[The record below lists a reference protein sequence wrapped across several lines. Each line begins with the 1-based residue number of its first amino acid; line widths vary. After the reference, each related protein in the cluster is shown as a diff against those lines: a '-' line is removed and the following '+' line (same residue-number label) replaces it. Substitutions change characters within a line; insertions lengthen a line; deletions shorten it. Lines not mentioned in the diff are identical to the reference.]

1 MFSLRCALRSG
12 VAKGLGRTSSAVPSP
27 RRPPRAPQQQ
37 LPQRR
42 SLVLAAEWIGI
53 KDGSAS
59 QDVLVVLHGLL
70 GNRRNVQTLAKKLAE
85 RLDRRALLVDLRGH
99 GASPLPAT
107 TAAGRSPTTLAACVA
122 DIHETLALYENELK
136 GRKFTM
142 VGHSLGGRLALL
154 YAKSVVHS
162 DANACPQNIWL
173 LDTVPG
179 TLDAGVRHVM
189 DTAAALEAHPPTVS
203 SRRALVDQ
211 LVLHHNL
218 TLPVAQWL
226 ASSYD
231 LKTGQFNFDLPVAQD
246 IVADFDGDAFW
257 QALAVAPPAGVRIDL
272 VRGGANTSWAAAAG
286 HLFELETGAV
296 ATSGP
301 QANFHLHTLPDA
313 GHWVHMDDLPGL
325 LRIVEDVHANEL
337 E

>member
-1 MFSLRCALRSG
+1 
-12 VAKGLGRTSSAVPSP
+12 
-27 RRPPRAPQQQ
+27 
-37 LPQRR
+37 
-42 SLVLAAEWIGI
+42 LAAEWIG
-53 KDGSAS
+53 DGSAA
-59 QDVLVVLHGLL
+59 QDVLVVFHGLL

-107 TAAGRSPTTLAACVA
+107 TTTTAGRSPTTLAACVA

-154 YAKSVVHS
+154 YAKSVVDS
-162 DANACPQNIWL
+162 NNNANACPQNIWL

-179 TLDAGVRHVM
+179 ALDAGVRHVM
-189 DTAAALEAHPPTVS
+189 DTAVALEAHPPAVS
-203 SRRALVDQ
+203 SRRALVDH
-211 LVLHHNL
+211 LVLHHTL

-231 LKTGQFNFDLPVAQD
+231 LKTGHFNFDLHVAQE

-257 QALAVAPPAGVRIDL
+257 QALAVAPPAGVRVDL
-272 VRGGANTSWAAAAG
+272 VRGGANTSWAAG
-286 HLFELETGAV
+286 HLDELETGAA
-296 ATSGP
+296 ATTGP